1 MKNENQ
7 INIVE
12 ASLWDFLVSI
22 QDAVKQGYVLS
33 DKNEHFPQ
41 GFVSLY
47 TATLVKPV
55 ECQHDWCFNSESSD
69 GLEAEFQCSKCGEIS
84 ITKKEPVAASA
95 TNEVQVTTP
104 VKELT
109 IADIVTNELI
119 KTTAKKPKVK

>member
-7 INIVE
+7 WNIV
-12 ASLWDFLVSI
+12 ADSLWDFLVEM
-22 QDAVKQGYVLS
+22 QKAVQAGYILS
-33 DKNEHFPQ
+33 SDNSCFPQ

-55 ECQHDWCFNSESSD
+55 AD
-69 GLEAEFQCSKCGEIS
+69 A
-84 ITKKEPVAASA
+84 A

-104 VKELT
+104 VKEVT

-119 KTTAKKPKVK
+119 KTAKKPKVK